1 MTPSLSLLLDLAIVA
16 LLLYWFLMGYRR
28 GLVVSLCSLLAV
40 VVSWAGGWYLS
51 NYAYQPL
58 AERLEPTVVQL
69 VSEHIDDIFPAGE
82 AELPQS
88 GQTKLPSLFSQAM
101 QGQLNQHLS
110 SAKEATIAH
119 LSAMAAQFLAKA
131 ILFLVGFLG
140 VQVVWTVLYRALKL
154 VTRLPGVRF
163 LNKAL
168 GAVFGLIKG
177 VLLLM
182 ILRWL
187 LCDLLGWIPSEV
199 AQGSYLLGLLTSLPR
214 PAIL

>member
-16 LLLYWFLMGYRR
+16 LLLYWFLM
-28 GLVVSLCSLLAV
+28 
-40 VVSWAGGWYLS
+40 GWYLS

-82 AELPQS
+82 VELPQN
-88 GQTKLPSLFSQAM
+88 GQTKLPSLFSQAI
-101 QGQLNQHLS
+101 QGQLNQQLS

-119 LSAMAAQFLAKA
+119 LSTMAAQFLAKA

-154 VTRLPGVRF
+154 VTRLPGIRF
-163 LNKAL
+163 LNKVL
-168 GAVFGLIKG
+168 GGVFGLIKG